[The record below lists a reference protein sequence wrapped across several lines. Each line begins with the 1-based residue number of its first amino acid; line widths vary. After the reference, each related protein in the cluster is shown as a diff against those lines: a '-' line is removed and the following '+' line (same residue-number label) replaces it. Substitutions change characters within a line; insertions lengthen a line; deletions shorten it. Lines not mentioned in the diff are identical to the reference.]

1 MPYHLAAEVTRPFS
15 LSLVVFDLKGQF
27 LSSVKQQRFGFVVLV
42 LRLCKGLWLSEPVG
56 LRVPR
61 GAVSWTKLVTAQLLL
76 GPFE

>member
-1 MPYHLAAEVTRPFS
+1 MPYHLAAEGTRPFG
-15 LSLVVFDLKGQF
+15 LSLVLKGQF

-42 LRLCKGLWLSEPVG
+42 LRLCKVLWLSEPVG